1 VSQLPVRIDTGMLSL
16 QPLEQLATG
25 PLRLGVEPL
34 PKERPISTPPTEVAM
49 RLPCWVVSNSGT
61 A

>member
-1 VSQLPVRIDTGMLSL
+1 MSQLPVRIDTGMLSL

-34 PKERPISTPPTEVAM
+34 PKERPISTPPTKVAM